1 MTTFLLVAL
10 FAVIAAASALTI
22 ADAAVRGRSALRLL
36 RGELARSDAVRMI
49 TVTMEGAEGPR
60 MPALR
65 PSPLSAVRSA
75 RRCAARTPE
84 RLRAA
89 A

>member
-10 FAVIAAASALTI
+10 FAAIAAASALTI

-36 RGELARSDAVRMI
+36 RGELARNDAVRMI
-49 TVTMEGAEGPR
+49 TVTMDGAEGPR

-65 PSPLSAVRSA
+65 QSPLSAVRSA
-75 RRCAARTPE
+75 RRCAVRAPE